1 MSATEQNCLIGASAS
16 SSESA
21 VLVLASASS
30 RRRDL
35 LASVGV
41 VPQIIDPA
49 NIDEAP
55 YKDELPRFY
64 AKRLGREK
72 ALSVALRHAGAYV
85 LAADTVVSVGRRIL
99 PKAENEQTARYCLNV
114 MSGRRH
120 RVYTGIG
127 LVIPDGRVLE
137 RVVETAVVF
146 KRLSLDEINWYISTM
161 EWNGKAGGYAIQ
173 GSAEVLIQRISGNWS
188 NVVGLPLI
196 NTVALLTGAGWQP

>member
-1 MSATEQNCLIGASAS
+1 M
-16 SSESA
+16 
-21 VLVLASASS
+21 VLASASD

-35 LASVGV
+35 LARVGV
-41 VPQIIDPA
+41 VPQVIDPA
-49 NIDEAP
+49 HIDESP
-55 YKDELPRFY
+55 YPDELPRLY

-72 ALSVALRHAGAYV
+72 ALSVAPRHAGAYV

-120 RVYTGIG
+120 RVYTGVS
-127 LVIPDGRVLE
+127 LVIPDGHVLG
-137 RVVETAVVF
+137 RVVETAVHF
-146 KRLSLDEINWYISTM
+146 KRLSPDDINWYVSTM
-161 EWNGKAGGYAIQ
+161 EWHGKAGGYAIQ

-196 NTVALLTGAGWQP
+196 NTVALLTGAGWRP